1 MASIILKFQS
11 TENEYKTH
19 YLWGNLEVT
28 LTLMKGFSITENYTF
43 SLFNDQLHY
52 FGCSMTSYPEEV
64 KRCGR
69 RKLCVTFPHQSVWL
83 PGRYFML
90 MQGEAGVVR
99 TDFTIDEEQQITLGH
114 PFVAPPCG
122 MEEAIA
128 SSLPNCK
135 LHWRQLSH
143 AAGMKTVREW
153 AVDRLRVEMLNS
165 RRRTME
171 LPSYEMNDNLWL
183 GFTSPYIKRVIHA
196 LHPLVF
202 LQGDWHEVNCE
213 TLFDVTRSNP
223 YEELEQVVS
232 SNSSDN
238 PFDLYSS
245 SCNGR
250 FLCLN
255 KAGALLRG
263 KGGILLQRLTD
274 GWPNHKL
281 HMAFCATPQEL
292 AEMAER
298 HPQLLQHIPQQNR
311 ITQGETTLEDVVYGA
326 FSILRER
333 GLKPSPMGMDRWTQL
348 LSEIY
353 HRGDRSLLDHQRLQ
367 QWVDEMLLPAHQQ
380 RCLRDIYGLT
390 SPNLHSEKVNS
401 SAIEKRPHKGEEMTT
416 GSRTEESISTAKDLS
431 SAQGVSILAEN
442 PSNLSTE
449 EGTKRSDSSEK
460 ELLLLQ
466 PEELEAFT
474 LMDGGNSWNQ
484 QMKELNSMVG
494 LRDIKQQ
501 ITTLC
506 HRLRFFQKRH
516 EQGLACMEETPF
528 HALFFGN
535 PGTGKTT
542 VAKMLGRIYHQLGL
556 LSRGEVVYADR
567 KRIVGQ
573 YIGETEANMN
583 QLIQE
588 ARGNVLFI
596 DEAYTLYAK
605 DNERDFGR
613 QAIES
618 LLDVLAEKN
627 GDILVIMA
635 GYEREMKAM
644 MEANQG
650 LEGRFPYTFRFPDYN
665 AEELYQIAIHRLD
678 KGAYRLTHDANQ
690 LFIKVIQH
698 IVSHK
703 TDHFSN
709 ARWAEQFVSNGL
721 IPAMAD
727 RLAETLA
734 DAGPLE
740 LQTITTSDVEEA
752 YQRMTPIEIS
762 QPSRRRIGFKAA

>member
-1 MASIILKFQS
+1 MASIFLKFQS

-43 SLFNDQLHY
+43 GLFNDQLHY

-143 AAGMKTVREW
+143 AAGMRPIREW
-153 AVDRLRVEMLNS
+153 AVERLRVEMLNS
-165 RRRTME
+165 RRCMME

-202 LQGDWHEVNCE
+202 LQGEWNEVNCE
-213 TLFDVTRSNP
+213 TLYDVTRANP
-223 YEELEQVVS
+223 YEKLEQVID
-232 SNSSDN
+232 SNNSGNS
-238 PFDLYSS
+238 FDLYSS

-353 HRGDRSLLDHQRLQ
+353 HRGDRSLLDHERLK
-367 QWVDEMLLPAHQQ
+367 QWVDEIVLPAHQQ
-380 RCLRDIYGLT
+380 RCLRDIR
-390 SPNLHSEKVNS
+390 SHSSFNHNSEKGNPSTIPTEKSMINGDS
-401 SAIEKRPHKGEEMTT
+401 SAN
-416 GSRTEESISTAKDLS
+416 D
-431 SAQGVSILAEN
+431 
-442 PSNLSTE
+442 
-449 EGTKRSDSSEK
+449 
-460 ELLLLQ
+460 LLLLQ
-466 PEELEAFT
+466 PEELET
-474 LMDGGNSWNQ
+474 LTLINEGNAWNR
-484 QMKELNSMVG
+484 QMKALNSMVG

-506 HRLRFFQKRH
+506 HRLRFFQKRR
-516 EQGLACMEETPF
+516 EQGLACTEDTPF

-542 VAKMLGRIYHQLGL
+542 VAKLLGRIYHQLGL

-618 LLDVLAEKN
+618 LLDILAEKN

-644 MEANQG
+644 MAANQG
-650 LEGRFPYTFRFPDYN
+650 LEGRFPYTFRFPDYS
-665 AEELYQIAIHRLD
+665 AEELYQIALHRLE
-678 KGAYRLTHDANQ
+678 KGQYRLTQEANH
-690 LFIKVIQH
+690 LFMKTIQYT
-698 IVSHK
+698 VCYK

-740 LQTITTSDVEEA
+740 LQTITVADVEEA
-752 YQRMTPIEIS
+752 RQRMTPAELS
-762 QPSRRRIGFKAA
+762 QPTRRRIGFKAA

>member
-353 HRGDRSLLDHQRLQ
+353 HRGDRSLLDHERLK
-367 QWVDEMLLPAHQQ
+367 QWVDEIVLPAHQQ
-380 RCLRDIYGLT
+380 RCLRDIR
-390 SPNLHSEKVNS
+390 SHSSFNHNSEKGNPSTIPTEKSMINGDS
-401 SAIEKRPHKGEEMTT
+401 SAN
-416 GSRTEESISTAKDLS
+416 D
-431 SAQGVSILAEN
+431 
-442 PSNLSTE
+442 
-449 EGTKRSDSSEK
+449 
-460 ELLLLQ
+460 LLLLQ
-466 PEELEAFT
+466 PEELET
-474 LMDGGNSWNQ
+474 LTLINEGNAWNR
-484 QMKELNSMVG
+484 QMKALNSMVG

-506 HRLRFFQKRH
+506 HRLRFFQKRR
-516 EQGLACMEETPF
+516 EQGLACTEDTPF

-542 VAKMLGRIYHQLGL
+542 VAKLLGRIYHQLGL

-618 LLDVLAEKN
+618 LLDILAEKN

-635 GYEREMKAM
+635 GYEQEMKAM

-678 KGAYRLTHDANQ
+678 KGEYRLTHEANQ

-727 RLAETLA
+727 RLADTLA

-752 YQRMTPIEIS
+752 YRRMTPIEIS

>member
-11 TENEYKTH
+11 SENVYKTH

-28 LTLMKGFSITENYTF
+28 LTLMKGFSISDNYTF
-43 SLFNDQLHY
+43 SLFNEQLLF

-69 RKLCVTFPHQSVWL
+69 RKLCISFPHESVWL

-90 MQGEAGVVR
+90 MKGEAGVAR
-99 TDFTIDEEQQITLGH
+99 LDFTLHEDQQITLGR
-114 PFVAPPCG
+114 PFVAPACG

-143 AAGMKTVREW
+143 AAGMRPVREW
-153 AVDRLRVEMLNS
+153 AVNRLRVEMLNS

-213 TLFDVTRSNP
+213 TLFDVTRANP

-238 PFDLYSS
+238 PFDQYSS
-245 SCNGR
+245 SRNGR

-255 KAGALLRG
+255 KSGALLRG

-274 GWPNHKL
+274 GWPNNKL

-311 ITQGETTLEDVVYGA
+311 IAEGETTLEDVVYGA
-326 FSILRER
+326 FSILKER
-333 GLKPSPMGMDRWTQL
+333 GLKPSPLAMDRWTQL
-348 LSEIY
+348 LSEVY
-353 HRGDRSLLDHQRLQ
+353 LRGDRSLLDHQRIE
-367 QWVDEMLLPAHQQ
+367 QWVDEVLLPAHQQ
-380 RCLRDIYGLT
+380 RCLRDIHGISSLC
-390 SPNLHSEKVNS
+390 VNPERENPS
-401 SAIEKRPHKGEEMTT
+401 SK
-416 GSRTEESISTAKDLS
+416 EESPQDLS
-431 SAQGVSILAEN
+431 SAEE
-442 PSNLSTE
+442 STN
-449 EGTKRSDSSEK
+449 

-466 PEELEAFT
+466 PEELKTFT
-474 LMDGGNSWNQ
+474 LVDEGDSWSG

-494 LRDIKQQ
+494 LHDIKQQ
-501 ITTLC
+501 MTTLY
-506 HRLRFFQKRH
+506 HRLRFFQKRR
-516 EQGLACMEETPF
+516 EQGLACTEDTPF

-618 LLDVLAEKN
+618 LLDILAEKN

-644 MEANQG
+644 MAANQG
-650 LEGRFPYTFRFPDYN
+650 LEGRFPYTFRFPDYT
-665 AEELYQIAIHRLD
+665 AEELYQIAVHRLE
-678 KGAYRLTHDANQ
+678 KGQYRLTQEANH
-690 LFIKVIQH
+690 LFMKTIQH
-698 IVSHK
+698 TVCYK

-727 RLAETLA
+727 RLAENLA

-740 LQTITTSDVEEA
+740 LQTITAADVEEA
-752 YQRMTPIEIS
+752 RQRMTPAEFS
-762 QPSRRRIGFKAA
+762 QPTRRRIGFKAA

>member
-64 KRCGR
+64 KHCGR
-69 RKLCVTFPHQSVWL
+69 RKLCVTFPHESVWL

-353 HRGDRSLLDHQRLQ
+353 HRGDRSLLDHERLK
-367 QWVDEMLLPAHQQ
+367 QWVDEIVLPAHQQ
-380 RCLRDIYGLT
+380 RCLRDIR
-390 SPNLHSEKVNS
+390 SHSSFNHNSEKGNPSTIPTEKSMINGDS
-401 SAIEKRPHKGEEMTT
+401 SAN
-416 GSRTEESISTAKDLS
+416 D
-431 SAQGVSILAEN
+431 
-442 PSNLSTE
+442 
-449 EGTKRSDSSEK
+449 
-460 ELLLLQ
+460 LLLLQ
-466 PEELEAFT
+466 PEELET
-474 LMDGGNSWNQ
+474 LTLINEGNAWNR
-484 QMKELNSMVG
+484 QMKALNSMVG

-506 HRLRFFQKRH
+506 HRLRFFQKRR
-516 EQGLACMEETPF
+516 EQGLACTEDTPF

-542 VAKMLGRIYHQLGL
+542 VAKLLGRIYHQLGL

-618 LLDVLAEKN
+618 LLDILAEKN

-644 MEANQG
+644 MAANQG
-650 LEGRFPYTFRFPDYN
+650 LEGRFPYTFRFPDYS

-678 KGAYRLTHDANQ
+678 KGAYRLTNEANQ

-721 IPAMAD
+721 VPAMAD
-727 RLAETLA
+727 RLAERLA

-752 YQRMTPIEIS
+752 YQRMAPIEIS

>member
-28 LTLMKGFSITENYTF
+28 FTLMKGFSITDNYTF
-43 SLFNDQLHY
+43 SLFNDQLLY

-69 RKLCVTFPHQSVWL
+69 RKLCVTFPHESVWL
-83 PGRYFML
+83 PGHYFML
-90 MQGEAGVVR
+90 MKGEAGVVR
-99 TDFTIDEEQQITLGH
+99 TDFTLHEDQQITLGN
-114 PFVAPPCG
+114 PFVAQPCG

-143 AAGMKTVREW
+143 AAGMKPIREW
-153 AVDRLRVEMLNS
+153 AVERLRVEMLNS
-165 RRRTME
+165 RRCMME

-202 LQGDWHEVNCE
+202 LQGEWNEVNCE
-213 TLFDVTRSNP
+213 TLYDVTRANP
-223 YEELEQVVS
+223 YEKLEQVID
-232 SNSSDN
+232 SNSSGN
-238 PFDLYSS
+238 SFDLYNCSPTD
-245 SCNGR
+245 R
-250 FLCLN
+250 FLCL
-255 KAGALLRG
+255 KGAGALLRG
-263 KGGILLQRLTD
+263 KSGIILQRLTD
-274 GWPNHKL
+274 GWPNRKL

-292 AEMAER
+292 AELNER
-298 HPQLLQHIPQQNR
+298 HPHLLQHIPKQNR
-311 ITQGETTLEDVVYGA
+311 ITQGATTLEDVVYGA
-326 FSILRER
+326 FRILRER
-333 GLKPSPMGMDRWTQL
+333 GLRPSPLAMDRWTQL
-348 LSEIY
+348 LSEVY
-353 HRGDRSLLDHQRLQ
+353 HQGDRSLLDHERLK
-367 QWVDEMLLPAHQQ
+367 QWVDEIVLPAHQQ
-380 RCLRDIYGLT
+380 RCLRDIR
-390 SPNLHSEKVNS
+390 SHSSFNHNSEKGNPSTIPTEKSMINGDS
-401 SAIEKRPHKGEEMTT
+401 SAN
-416 GSRTEESISTAKDLS
+416 D
-431 SAQGVSILAEN
+431 
-442 PSNLSTE
+442 
-449 EGTKRSDSSEK
+449 
-460 ELLLLQ
+460 LLLLQ
-466 PEELEAFT
+466 PEELET
-474 LMDGGNSWNQ
+474 LTLINEGNAWNQ

-556 LSRGEVVYADR
+556 LSRGEMVYADR

-583 QLIQE
+583 QLIHE

-635 GYEREMKAM
+635 GYEQEMKAM
-644 MEANQG
+644 MAANQG
-650 LEGRFPYTFRFPDYN
+650 LEGRFPYTFRFPDYS
-665 AEELYQIAIHRLD
+665 AEELYQIALHRLD
-678 KGAYRLTHDANQ
+678 KGEYRLTQDANQ
-690 LFIKVIQH
+690 LLIKVIQH

-727 RLAETLA
+727 RLAERLA

-752 YQRMTPIEIS
+752 YRRMTPIEIS